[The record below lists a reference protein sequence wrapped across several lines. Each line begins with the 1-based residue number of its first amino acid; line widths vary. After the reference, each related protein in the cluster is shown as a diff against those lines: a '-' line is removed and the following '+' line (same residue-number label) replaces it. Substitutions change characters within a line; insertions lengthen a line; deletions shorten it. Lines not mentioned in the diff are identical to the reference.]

1 MLKLF
6 LNQKNCL
13 RTMKRQAWDDKMKVF
28 AQDQQHQT
36 GFYFLLKTKDLNN
49 FASYFF
55 VDFFSLQNLFF
66 L

>member
-1 MLKLF
+1 
-6 LNQKNCL
+6 
-13 RTMKRQAWDDKMKVF
+13 MKRQAWDDKMKVF